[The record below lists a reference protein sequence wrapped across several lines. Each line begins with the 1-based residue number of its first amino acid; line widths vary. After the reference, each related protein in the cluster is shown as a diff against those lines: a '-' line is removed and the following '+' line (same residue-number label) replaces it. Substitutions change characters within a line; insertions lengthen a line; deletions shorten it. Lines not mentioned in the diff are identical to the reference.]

1 MFPIFSNKLIR
12 GINIG
17 GMTIPLQVNYCPV
30 ESLTPTNGPSGRI
43 DNGGN
48 KLLLFK
54 PGIGLTYCPELV
66 DHYNRFQFTVWQ
78 RSLWSVTLA
87 VQFPSDKKGSSRI
100 SGERLSDFQKEVFG
114 IPVAIA
120 HSLQQFDFVV
130 HPL

>member
-1 MFPIFSNKLIR
+1 MTQIYEHYQNGQQSGSREITIVIFPIFSNKLIR

-66 DHYNRFQFTVWQ
+66 DSYNRFQLTVWQ
-78 RSLWSVTLA
+78 SRRSVTLA
-87 VQFPSDKKGSSRI
+87 VQFPSNKKGPSLRI
-100 SGERLSDFQKEVFG
+100 ALRG
-114 IPVAIA
+114 
-120 HSLQQFDFVV
+120 
-130 HPL
+130 